1 MTKLVV
7 VLLTSLLLVS
17 IALTYELATRP
28 KASGG
33 FGEDTQV
40 LGEVEYTL
48 FKKGQDF
55 PDLLFVFHGVIE
67 GNGVWWPIAWSG
79 EGVYYKLIVKNLIT
93 NGGANR
99 TQESLFNSACTTCDA
114 AEFIAL
120 TAEGSGASPTAIV
133 CSGEITSGGLERA
146 QATYTADSTPAT
158 GDVTPRIS
166 NTFVASASHTNVRK
180 ACLFTTI
187 DSGVLFAQSVFT
199 AANLNSGDQLTIN
212 WDLTYN
218 G

>member
-1 MTKLVV
+1 MRAQTQRVRALITHRIREIKMTKLVV

-79 EGVYYKLIVKNLIT
+79 EGGIL
-93 NGGANR
+93 
-99 TQESLFNSACTTCDA
+99 Q
-114 AEFIAL
+114 
-120 TAEGSGASPTAIV
+120 
-133 CSGEITSGGLERA
+133 
-146 QATYTADSTPAT
+146 TYCQKPH
-158 GDVTPRIS
+158 
-166 NTFVASASHTNVRK
+166 N
-180 ACLFTTI
+180 
-187 DSGVLFAQSVFT
+187 
-199 AANLNSGDQLTIN
+199 
-212 WDLTYN
+212 
-218 G
+218 